1 MTALAVASPAVQ
13 ADRLFRFYHADG
25 DEIFALC
32 DVSISI
38 DPGEIVAVVGP
49 SGSGK
54 STLMSLV
61 AGLDDPSGGTVHLN
75 GEPMSHRPDAERA
88 SLRRRHVG
96 ILYQSDN
103 LFAHLTVA
111 ENVELVAYLTG
122 RPGRP
127 ARSLLDQVGLGRRA
141 GSLPSELS
149 GGELARAGLAVALA
163 AAPTLLIA
171 DEPTG
176 ELDSTSETSLL
187 ELLHREASSGTA
199 IIIATH
205 SSRVTAFA
213 DRVIH
218 LEDGRLTAAR
228 VLL

>member
-1 MTALAVASPAVQ
+1 MTARTGTAPAVE

-32 DVSISI
+32 DVSITVA
-38 DPGEIVAVVGP
+38 PGEIVAVVGP

-54 STLMSLV
+54 STLLTLI
-61 AGLDDPSGGTVHLN
+61 AGLDDPSGGTVRI
-75 GEPMSHRPDAERA
+75 GGQAMSHQPDAGRA
-88 SLRRRHVG
+88 NLRRHHVG

-103 LFAHLTVA
+103 LFPHLSVV
-111 ENVELVAYLTG
+111 ENVKLIASLTG
-122 RPGRP
+122 RSGRP
-127 ARSLLDQVGLGRRA
+127 TGELLHQVGLAHRG

-176 ELDSTSETSLL
+176 ELDTASEAGLL
-187 ELLHREASSGTA
+187 ELLRRVAGDGTA
-199 IIIATH
+199 IMIGTH
-205 SSRVTAFA
+205 SPRVVACA

-218 LEDGRLTAAR
+218 LEDGRLSTAGGS
-228 VLL
+228 L

>member
-1 MTALAVASPAVQ
+1 MTALALPAVQ

-32 DVSISI
+32 DVSVSI

-61 AGLDDPSGGTVHLN
+61 AGLDDPSGGTVRLN
-75 GEPMSHRPDAERA
+75 GQPISHRPDAERA

-96 ILYQSDN
+96 VLYQSDN

-111 ENVELVAYLTG
+111 ENVELIAYLTG
-122 RPGRP
+122 RPKWP
-127 ARSLLDQVGLGRRA
+127 ARPLLDQVGLGLRA
-141 GSLPSELS
+141 RSLPSELS

-163 AAPTLLIA
+163 AGPALLIA

-187 ELLHREASSGTA
+187 ELLRREASNGTA

-205 SSRVTAFA
+205 SPRVTAFA

-218 LEDGRLTAAR
+218 LEDGRLTAER